1 MALNMHPS
9 LAVHPGV
16 WLKSEI
22 IEAQGVAI
30 GALANA
36 FGVSRQAV
44 SAVLNGRSALSADM
58 AIRFEKL
65 FDVKADTLCRMQ
77 TAFDLA
83 NARLREKEIK
93 VDKRALAA

>member
-36 FGVSRQAV
+36 CGVSRQAV

-77 TAFDLA
+77 TTFDLA

-93 VDKRALAA
+93 VDKKQLAA

>member
-36 FGVSRQAV
+36 CGVSRQAV

-77 TAFDLA
+77 TTFDLA

>member
-1 MALNMHPS
+1 MALTMHSS
-9 LAVHPGV
+9 LAIHPGT

-22 IEAQGVAI
+22 IEANGVAI

-83 NARLREKEIK
+83 RAREKDIK
-93 VDKRALAA
+93 VDKRQLAA